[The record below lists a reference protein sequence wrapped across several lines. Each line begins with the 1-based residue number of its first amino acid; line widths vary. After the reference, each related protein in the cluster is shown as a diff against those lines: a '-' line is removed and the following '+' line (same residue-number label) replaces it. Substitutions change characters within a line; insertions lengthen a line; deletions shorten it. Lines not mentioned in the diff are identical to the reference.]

1 MSDIRIQISQEG
13 DASVELSN
21 DFMFLAL
28 DKQVE
33 ELNSMLLSEERRLLL
48 EYGGPPTPAR
58 VKAKIVEGLLSA
70 LMSGIKVSKVVW
82 KIKGDIDGLAHDINE
97 EYWLKLDI

>member
-1 MSDIRIQISQEG
+1 MDSQVALMSDIRIQISQEG

-33 ELNSMLLSEERRLLL
+33 ELNSMLLSEERRLLP
-48 EYGGPPTPAR
+48 EYGGPPTPAS
-58 VKAKIVEGLLSA
+58 VKGLL
-70 LMSGIKVSKVVW
+70 L
-82 KIKGDIDGLAHDINE
+82 
-97 EYWLKLDI
+97 